1 MRLALCLFALTA
13 SAAQPP
19 AVTARLSAIA
29 PRMQALVEAR
39 EIPGCVYYVAQHG
52 EVLAHRA
59 VGWQDLESRRPMR
72 TDAIFQIMSMTK
84 PMTAAALM
92 MLVEEGK
99 VVLTDPV
106 ERYLP
111 EFAAQPGPQGEHR
124 PVALYQLLTHTS
136 GMQTDP
142 PPEPRKQIEYEMT
155 VPLAD
160 AVKFFA
166 TLPLRTEPGAH
177 WNYSNM
183 AIATVGRVIEAVSG
197 MPYQKFMQ
205 ERLLTPL
212 GMNDSFFFPTPAR
225 IPRIAMLY
233 RHQHGRLTL
242 PGPDVLGGDP
252 TLYRKGAKYPAPE
265 FGLYSTAADVAAFYQ
280 MMLDGGVYR
289 GRRLLSRSSV
299 AVMTALHT
307 GALAT
312 FNLGAGNGLAFT
324 VPRDGDA
331 TYDLLPTDSFGHG
344 GAFGTWSYA
353 DKGKAI
359 VGVFMTQITGEEMT
373 RPQQVFIQMVEAA
386 VDGTK

>member
-1 MRLALCLFALTA
+1 LSFFALAAT
-13 SAAQPP
+13 AAQPP
-19 AVTARLSAIA
+19 AAVERLSAIA
-29 PRMQALVEAR
+29 PRMQALVEAH

-59 VGWQDLESRRPMR
+59 VGWQDLEARR
-72 TDAIFQIMSMTK
+72 
-84 PMTAAALM
+84 
-92 MLVEEGK
+92 
-99 VVLTDPV
+99 
-106 ERYLP
+106 
-111 EFAAQPGPQGEHR
+111 
-124 PVALYQLLTHTS
+124 
-136 GMQTDP
+136 
-142 PPEPRKQIEYEMT
+142 QIEYEMT

-183 AIATVGRVIEAVSG
+183 GMATLGRVIEVVSG
-197 MPYQKFMQ
+197 MPYEKFMR

-212 GMNDSFFFPTPAR
+212 GMNDSFFFPAQAR

-233 RHQHGRLTL
+233 RHENGKLSL
-242 PGPDVLGGDP
+242 PGPGVLGGDL
-252 TLYRKGAKYPAPE
+252 TLYRKGARYPAPE

-289 GRRLLSRSSV
+289 GKRLLSPST
-299 AVMTALHT
+299 AGVMTSLHT

-331 TYDLLPTDSFGHG
+331 AYDLLPADSFGHG

-353 DKGKAI
+353 DKGKGI

-373 RPQQVFIQMVEAA
+373 RPRQVFIQMVEAA
-386 VDGTK
+386 VDRK